1 MPFSYRRISSRTLN
15 REATINTN
23 LSNFLGPVENG
34 SVTAPFSVSSPS
46 LNGIVI
52 SNGTSSGV
60 SATSN
65 VTYDGTTFS
74 ITGNSYT
81 TGASVL
87 GGALIY
93 GSETISSSGALSP
106 SMPVSFLDIS
116 GTTAYTLA
124 NGTYAGTI
132 KYIFV
137 KRGINTPAGTLTPVN
152 TTGGWTTVEFNLVG
166 QSVTLLWDGAGWG
179 IIGRQSGSQAN
190 ANQVAELPVIID

>member
-1 MPFSYRRISSRTLN
+1 MPFSYRRIASRTIN

-34 SVTAPFSVSSPS
+34 SVSAPFSVSSPS
-46 LNGIVI
+46 LNGVVL

-81 TGASVL
+81 TGASVI

-106 SMPVSFLDIS
+106 SIPVSFLDIS
-116 GTTAYTLA
+116 GTKAYTLA
-124 NGTYAGTI
+124 NGTYDGTI
-132 KYIFV
+132 KYISV
-137 KRGINTPAGTLTPVN
+137 KNSENTPAGTLTPVTTSGTWN
-152 TTGGWTTVEFNLVG
+152 TAAFSVTG
-166 QSVTLLWDGAGWG
+166 QSLTLLWDGAGWV
-179 IIGRQSGSQAN
+179 ILGRQSG
-190 ANQVAELPVIID
+190 VAASATAVVGLPVIA

>member
-1 MPFSYRRISSRTLN
+1 MPFSYRRIASRTIN

-34 SVTAPFSVSSPS
+34 SVSAPFSVSSPS
-46 LNGIVI
+46 LNGVVI

-81 TGASVL
+81 TGAAVL

-116 GTTAYTLA
+116 GTRAYTLA

-132 KYIFV
+132 KYISV
-137 KRGINTPAGTLTPVN
+137 KNGVHTPAGTLTPVTTSGTWN
-152 TTGGWTTVEFNLVG
+152 TAAFNATG
-166 QSVTLLWDGAGWG
+166 QSLTLLWDGAGWV
-179 IIGRQSGSQAN
+179 ILGRQSG
-190 ANQVAELPVIID
+190 VAASATAVVGLPAVA

>member
-1 MPFSYRRISSRTLN
+1 MPFSYRRISGRTLN

-34 SVTAPFSVSSPS
+34 SVSTPFSVGSPS
-46 LNGIVI
+46 LNGVVI

-65 VTYDGTTFS
+65 VTYDGSTFS

-81 TGASVL
+81 TGATVV
-87 GGALIY
+87 GGGLIY

-116 GTTAYTLA
+116 GIKAYTLA
-124 NGTYAGTI
+124 DGTYAGTV
-132 KYIFV
+132 KYISV
-137 KRGINTPAGTLTPVN
+137 KNAVNTPGGTLTPVTTSGTWNTAAFN
-152 TTGGWTTVEFNLVG
+152 TTG
-166 QSVTLLWDGAGWG
+166 QSLTLLWDGAGWV
-179 IIGRQSGSQAN
+179 ILGRQSG
-190 ANQVAELPVIID
+190 VAASATAVVGLPAVA

>member
-1 MPFSYRRISSRTLN
+1 MPFSYRRIASRTIN

-34 SVTAPFSVSSPS
+34 SVSTPFSVGSPS
-46 LNGIVI
+46 LNGVVI

-65 VTYDGTTFS
+65 VTYDGTTLN

-81 TGASVL
+81 TGATVI

-106 SMPVSFLDIS
+106 SIPVSFLDIS
-116 GTTAYTLA
+116 GTKAYTLA

-137 KRGINTPAGTLTPVN
+137 KNAENTPAGTLTPVN
-152 TTGGWTTVEFNLVG
+152 TTGGWIVAEFIFPG

-190 ANQVAELPVIID
+190 ANEVTVLPVISD

>member
-1 MPFSYRRISSRTLN
+1 MPFSYRRIASRTIN

-81 TGASVL
+81 TGASVI

-106 SMPVSFLDIS
+106 SIPVSFLDIS
-116 GTTAYTLA
+116 GTKAYTLA

-132 KYIFV
+132 KYISV
-137 KRGINTPAGTLTPVN
+137 KNSENTPDGILTPVTTSGTWNTAAFN
-152 TTGGWTTVEFNLVG
+152 TTG
-166 QSVTLLWDGAGWG
+166 QSLTLLWDGAGWV
-179 IIGRQSGSQAN
+179 ILGRQSG
-190 ANQVAELPVIID
+190 VAASATAVVGLPAVA

>member
-1 MPFSYRRISSRTLN
+1 MPYSYRRITSRTIN

-46 LNGIVI
+46 LNGVVL

-81 TGASVL
+81 TGASVI
-87 GGALIY
+87 GGGLIY

-106 SMPVSFLDIS
+106 STPVSFLDIS
-116 GTTAYTLA
+116 GTKAYTLA

-132 KYIFV
+132 KYISV
-137 KRGINTPAGTLTPVN
+137 KNSENTPAGTLTPVTTSGTWN
-152 TTGGWTTVEFNLVG
+152 TVAFNATG
-166 QSVTLLWDGAGWG
+166 QSLTLLWDGAGWV
-179 IIGRQSGSQAN
+179 ILGRQSG
-190 ANQVAELPVIID
+190 VAASATAVVGLPAVA